1 MNRNLRFLTLATLL
15 SGAASLMHETLWM
28 RFLST
33 ALGSTVQAAAAVFAA
48 FLVGLALGARVFG
61 RILDRSRVV
70 RSYILLEIG
79 ICVFAVGAG
88 LLLHASR
95 ERLPAILGQSIGLI
109 GMLRAFAI
117 TLACVL
123 IPTMLM
129 GATFPAV
136 MSAGRRLGAGDAG
149 MLGLY
154 GKNTLGA
161 AAGTLLCGFYV
172 IAAFGVTATLLI
184 AGGLNLLAGLLCVPL
199 SSAEATQTEPAAR
212 QAPAEP
218 ASGTAEAMPQA
229 WLYAIS
235 LLSGAAILALEVVWT
250 RIASFTLGNRTTAF
264 STLLASVLLLLAV
277 GAHLSGWLVRRF
289 AGRMTGLLAALL
301 LAATAGI
308 VLSTVIVNAWI
319 LAPDSAQS
327 IFRHSPAAVV
337 LLRILGVGLVMALFL
352 VPLGCLFPTGLCCLR
367 AIETRTGELA
377 GRYYLWN
384 TIGSVL
390 GSLATGF
397 LVIPSLGTFAGATLV
412 AFLCVI
418 GAALLCVPL
427 ARTTRTRRL
436 GWTGI
441 GTAVL
446 AIAVL
451 PIVMPEQLHL
461 ARAGE
466 QPVLRV
472 EDEWG
477 VFQLSALPDGRL
489 RGTNNR
495 TDLVFLLG
503 AFDTTY
509 VQEMQA
515 HIGSFM
521 RPSARTALV
530 LGSGYGITAGAF
542 TVNPRIEH
550 IDAVEILP
558 AMVAA
563 ADRFQPYNRAYHRNP
578 RVRVVVDDGRH
589 YLARTPNRYD
599 IVSINVTDPHLPGAA
614 AMFNADFYD
623 VVKRH
628 LSSDGM
634 VIQHVFGS
642 DKDVALSTL
651 KHAFHYLRAFPSYKT
666 GFNVAASDSPLRP
679 ERAAV
684 EELAAL
690 PSMREALAA
699 LGVVPPLDAWTTFS
713 RGFPPSALQGLLR
726 TDLVS
731 TDDKPLLEFSRRGDA
746 LAWFFS
752 ND

>member
-1 MNRNLRFLTLATLL
+1 
-15 SGAASLMHETLWM
+15 
-28 RFLST
+28 
-33 ALGSTVQAAAAVFAA
+33 
-48 FLVGLALGARVFG
+48 
-61 RILDRSRVV
+61 
-70 RSYILLEIG
+70 
-79 ICVFAVGAG
+79 
-88 LLLHASR
+88 
-95 ERLPAILGQSIGLI
+95 
-109 GMLRAFAI
+109 
-117 TLACVL
+117 
-123 IPTMLM
+123 MLM

-136 MSAGRRLGAGDAG
+136 MAAGRRLGAGDAG

-172 IAAFGVTATLLI
+172 IAAFGVTATLFI
-184 AGGLNLLAGLLCVPL
+184 AGGLNLLAGLFCVPL
-199 SSAEATQTEPAAR
+199 LSAEATQAEQAAGQASAGPARGTEK
-212 QAPAEP
+212 
-218 ASGTAEAMPQA
+218 TIPQA

-250 RIASFTLGNRTTAF
+250 RIASFTLGNRTIAF

-277 GAHLSGWLVRRF
+277 GAHLSGWLVGRF
-289 AGRMTGLLAALL
+289 AGRITGLLAVLL

-308 VLSTVIVNAWI
+308 VLATVIVNAWI
-319 LAPDSAQS
+319 LAPDVAQS
-327 IFRHSPAAVV
+327 IFRHSPAVVV

-384 TIGSVL
+384 TIGSVV

-397 LVIPSLGTFAGATLV
+397 LVIPSLGTFASATIV
-412 AFLCVI
+412 
-418 GAALLCVPL
+418 ALLCAVGALLICVPL
-427 ARTTRTRRL
+427 ARAATTHRL

-441 GTAVL
+441 GTAAL

-451 PIVMPEQLHL
+451 PVVMPEQLHMT
-461 ARAGE
+461 RVGE

-477 VFQLSALPDGRL
+477 VFQLSALPDGL
-489 RGTNNR
+489 IRGTNNR

-515 HIGSFM
+515 HIASFM

-530 LGSGYGITAGAF
+530 AGAF
-542 TVNPRIEH
+542 AVNPRIEH

-563 ADRFQPYNRAYHRNP
+563 ADRFAPYNRAYHRNP
-578 RVRVVVDDGRH
+578 RVQVVVDDGRH
-589 YLARTPNRYD
+589 YLARNPNRYD
-599 IVSINVTDPHLPGAA
+599 AISVNVTDPHLPGAA
-614 AMFNADFYD
+614 TMFNTDFYE

-628 LSSDGM
+628 LNPDGI
-634 VIQHVFGS
+634 VIQHAFGS
-642 DKDVALSTL
+642 DKDVVLSTL
-651 KHAFHYLRAFPSYKT
+651 KHSFRYLRAFPSYKT

-684 EELAAL
+684 EQLAAL
-690 PSMREALAA
+690 PSMREALAD
-699 LGVVPPLDAWTTFS
+699 LGIVPPLDAWTIFS

-726 TDLVS
+726 ADLVS

-746 LAWFFS
+746 LTWFFS